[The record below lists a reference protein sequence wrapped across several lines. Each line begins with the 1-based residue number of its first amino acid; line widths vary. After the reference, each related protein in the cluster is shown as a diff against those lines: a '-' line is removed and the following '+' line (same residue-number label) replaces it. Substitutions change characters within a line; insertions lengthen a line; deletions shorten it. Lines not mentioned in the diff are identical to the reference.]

1 MRHAHLIA
9 GIALVSAV
17 VLSGCK
23 SDEPVAQANGRGSS
37 SSSSSSSSRVA
48 SLTIPSGTTID
59 VTLNNSIS
67 SKTANVGDSWTGSVQ
82 NSSAVDGRNA
92 IPAGSVVSGT
102 VTGAKPAKRG
112 DRAMLDLGLS
122 SITVGAHRYTVH
134 GGTEAIIA
142 GSTRARNLGAIA
154 GSAAGGALI
163 GGAVSGK
170 GKGALIGGLI
180 GAGVATGIVASSDGY
195 QVVLKPGTALTFT
208 TSEVVA
214 VKY

>member
-1 MRHAHLIA
+1 MRHAHWISS
-9 GIALVSAV
+9 IALVATV
-17 VLSGCK
+17 ALSGCK
-23 SDEPVAQANGRGSS
+23 DDGQAVQADGSGS
-37 SSSSSSSSRVA
+37 ASSRVA
-48 SLTIPSGTTID
+48 SLSIPSGTSID
-59 VTLNNSIS
+59 VTLNTSLS
-67 SKTANVGDSWTGSVQ
+67 SKTASVGDSWTGSVR
-82 NSSAVDGRNA
+82 NSPVLDGRNA

-102 VTGAKPAKRG
+102 VTGVKAAKKG

-122 SITVGAHRYTVH
+122 SITVSDHRYTVH

-163 GGAVSGK
+163 GKAVSGK

-195 QVVLKPGTALTFT
+195 QVVLKAGTPLTFT
-208 TSEVVA
+208 TSDVVA
-214 VKY
+214 VRY